1 MTTDGPRG
9 DVGVVGTGAMGAGIA
24 QVAAVAGH
32 DVYLHDIGPNR
43 AAAAAEGLAQRL
55 TDLAAKD
62 RMTADAAR
70 AAADRLHVVAD
81 LADLP
86 PCELVVE
93 AAIEDLAVKRSV
105 FTELGRLQAPTTLL
119 ATNTSS
125 LDIDAIAEAVHD
137 PERVLGLHFFNPA
150 PVMRLVEVV
159 HGSASAQTYLDFAA
173 DLVAS
178 WGKTPVHCAST
189 PGFIV
194 NRVARPFYG
203 EGQRMLQEGLA
214 DAATIDACLRSAGFR
229 MGPLEL
235 TDLIGQ
241 DVNLAVGTSVWERTG
256 NDPRY
261 APVQLQRDLVAEG
274 RLGFGG
280 PKLVLVRPQDR
291 ARDLRVCVGRSPDGC
306 GTGRAPGRRAGR
318 RTGPH
323 RPGGPD
329 RRHARQRGRRPRPP
343 GRGHAGG
350 RRHRHG
356 PRNVVPQGP
365 DRVGPRAGARSGPSH
380 PRGARRRIPRWP
392 VPPEPGPGGRLV
404 SAQDLTHVRRMWADD
419 GASAHLGMDATLIEV
434 DHAVVRMPVGDR
446 MVNGHDLAHGG
457 YLFTLADSAFALA
470 CNSRGELTVAAGAD
484 IVFVASARLG
494 DVLVAEARVRTAYG
508 RSGITDVTVTRESD
522 GAVIAEFR
530 GRSRSLP
537 SR

>member
-32 DVYLHDIGPNR
+32 DVYLQDAGPNR
-43 AAAAAEGLAQRL
+43 AAAAAEGLTQRL
-55 TDLAAKD
+55 ADLAAKE
-62 RMTADAAR
+62 RMTTEAAR
-70 AAADRLHVVAD
+70 AAADRLHVVAS

-86 PCELVVE
+86 PCEIVVE
-93 AAIEDLAVKRSV
+93 AAIEDLEVKRSV
-105 FTELGRLQAPTTLL
+105 FTELGRLQPPTTLL

-203 EGQRMLQEGLA
+203 EGQRMLEEGVA

-261 APVQLQRDLVAEG
+261 APVQLQRDLVAQG
-274 RLGFGG
+274 RLGRKTGRGIYAYASDGHPTDAAPDPRRVAELVGG
-280 PKLVLVRPQDR
+280 PVRTDPVARTVAMLVNEAVDLV
-291 ARDLRVCVGRSPDGC
+291 
-306 GTGRAPGRRAGR
+306 
-318 RTGPH
+318 H
-323 RPGGPD
+323 
-329 RRHARQRGRRPRPP
+329 
-343 GRGHAGG
+343 
-350 RRHRHG
+350 
-356 PRNVVPQGP
+356 
-365 DRVGPRAGARSGPSH
+365 
-380 PRGARRRIPRWP
+380 
-392 VPPEPGPGGRLV
+392 
-404 SAQDLTHVRRMWADD
+404 
-419 GASAHLGMDATLIEV
+419 
-434 DHAVVRMPVGDR
+434 
-446 MVNGHDLAHGG
+446 
-457 YLFTLADSAFALA
+457 
-470 CNSRGELTVAAGAD
+470 RGEATPEAVDTAM
-484 IVFVASARLG
+484 VLG
-494 DVLVAEARVRTAYG
+494 T
-508 RSGITDVTVTRESD
+508 S
-522 GAVIAEFR
+522 
-530 GRSRSLP
+530 
-537 SR
+537 